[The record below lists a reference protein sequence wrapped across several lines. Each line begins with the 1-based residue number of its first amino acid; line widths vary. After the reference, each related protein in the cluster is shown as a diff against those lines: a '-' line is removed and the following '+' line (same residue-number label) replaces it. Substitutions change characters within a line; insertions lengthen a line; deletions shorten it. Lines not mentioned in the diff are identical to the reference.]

1 MLHNQDRQPHRP
13 ADESLTSESLI
24 RVARTVPETRAEGP
38 GARFAVWVQGCTI
51 RCDGCFN
58 PQLWGAIGGTA
69 TDPRALADQAA
80 TAGVEGVTLLG
91 GEPFEQAPALAEFA
105 ALVRADGL
113 SVMTF
118 TGYEREFLESGDA
131 PAGARDLL
139 ARTDLLVDGPYR
151 ADAKDFTRPWV
162 GSTNQRFHFLTER
175 YRDLEP
181 QLTGLPDR
189 LEVRVSAAGEV
200 AVNGWASVDQLDALL
215 AGTSPAVGRGRVR

>member
-1 MLHNQDRQPHRP
+1 M
-13 ADESLTSESLI
+13 DESLTSKPPTI
-24 RVARTVPETRAEGP
+24 QVARIVPETRAEGP

-58 PQLWGAIGGTA
+58 PQLWGSIGGTA
-69 TDPRALADQAA
+69 TAPLELATQAVA
-80 TAGVEGVTLLG
+80 AGVDGVTLLG

-105 ALVRADGL
+105 ALVRANGL

-118 TGYEREFLESGDA
+118 TGYERELLESADA
-131 PAGARDLL
+131 PNGAQDLL
-139 ARTDLLVDGPYR
+139 AETDLLVDGRYR

-162 GSTNQRFHFLTER
+162 GSTNQRFHFLTQR
-175 YRDLEP
+175 YRHLEP
-181 QLTGLPDR
+181 QLTALPDR

-215 AGTSPAVGRGRVR
+215 AGTGPTVGRGGVR